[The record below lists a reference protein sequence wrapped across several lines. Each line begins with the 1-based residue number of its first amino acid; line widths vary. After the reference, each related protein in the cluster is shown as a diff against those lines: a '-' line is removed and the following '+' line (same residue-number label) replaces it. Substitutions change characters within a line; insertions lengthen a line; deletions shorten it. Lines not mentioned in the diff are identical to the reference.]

1 MKIEIFTE
9 GSGTTANLES
19 VEQVKDYFK
28 GNFLPVND
36 LVDEIDSME
45 DVTIHILSNEHGYL
59 LGSDN
64 ASKLKCSNIDRTE
77 AEFRQSFL
85 QSSST
90 ADVVIVLLT
99 TLTFRDIV
107 TAQWDEIVFNANQA
121 SIWCI
126 GASRGALSSVDIDE
140 LESTIRSVIT
150 YQRVGVAPIDTETKQ
165 QLTDIIATQI

>member
-1 MKIEIFTE
+1 MEIEIFTE

-36 LVDEIDSME
+36 LADEIDRVGE
-45 DVTIHILSNEHGYL
+45 VTIHILSNEHGYL
-59 LGSDN
+59 LGSDH

-77 AEFRQSFL
+77 EEFRQSL
-85 QSSST
+85 LHSSST
-90 ADVVIVLLT
+90 ADVVVILLT
-99 TLTFRDIV
+99 TPTFRDIV
-107 TAQWDEIVFNANQA
+107 TAQWDDLVSNANQA

-140 LESTIRSVIT
+140 LESSVRSVIT
-150 YQRVGVAPIDTETKQ
+150 YQRVGVAPINTETKQ
-165 QLTDIIATQI
+165 QLIDIIATKS